1 MTDYRLLDAAMIVVQ
16 AGKSINDE
24 TATRIEIVDDGG
36 GPYLEVSQDNGAV
49 RIDPDE
55 WPSIKQAIDRMI
67 GAAAV
72 IEQEHGHD

>member
-1 MTDYRLLDAAMIVVQ
+1 MTNYKLLDIAMIVVP

-24 TATRIEIVDDGG
+24 TCTRIEIVDDGG

-55 WPSIKQAIDRMI
+55 WQSIKQAIERMI
-67 GAAAV
+67 GSAAAV
-72 IEQEHGHD
+72 I